1 MKKLLL
7 LAAAMIAI
15 SPAIYAQ
22 ADSTSVESP
31 WKREGLIS
39 ITFSQVSLDNWQG
52 GGESSVSG
60 NALLKYSADYTQG
73 KWSWDNDLEM
83 SIGVTQ
89 LGGGEP
95 QKTDDRIEAI
105 SKVSRSIAPKWDASF
120 LSTFRTQFTEGFKI
134 DEDTVGNRI
143 SHFMAPGYLF
153 AGLGFTYSPTDW
165 LSFELSPT
173 TAKMTFVRLQSLADN
188 GDFGVDP
195 AEFDANGVKISDGK
209 RFRFELGGY
218 AKIHLKKEI
227 MKNVTFETKAD
238 FFSNYL
244 ENPENIDVTWDVL
257 LVMKVNSWLS
267 ANLTTNLIY
276 DDDITIVVGQRAD
289 GSDVTGPRTQFK
301 QTFGA
306 GLTAKF

>member
-1 MKKLLL
+1 MKKLIL
-7 LAAAMIAI
+7 LATSIVAI
-15 SPAIYAQ
+15 NSVIFAQ
-22 ADSTSVESP
+22 ADSATTESP

-60 NALLKYSADYTQG
+60 NALLKYSADYTKG

-83 SIGVTQ
+83 AVGFTQ
-89 LGGGEP
+89 LGSTDP
-95 QKTDDRIEAI
+95 RKTDDRIELV
-105 SKVSRSIAPKWDASF
+105 SKVARSIAPKWDATF

-134 DEDTVGNRI
+134 DEDTIGNRI

-153 AGLGFTYSPTDW
+153 AGLGFTYKPTEW
-165 LSFELSPT
+165 LSFELSPVT
-173 TAKMTFVRLQSLADN
+173 SKMTFVRLQELADN
-188 GDFGVDP
+188 GDYGVEAAVRDT
-195 AEFDANGVKISDGK
+195 AGNIITQGK

-244 ENPENIDVTWDVL
+244 ENPQNIDVTWDVL

-276 DDDITIVVGQRAD
+276 DDDINIVVGQRAD
-289 GSDVTGPRTQFK
+289 GSDITGPRTQFK